1 MRTTA
6 LLLVFVLLSAI
17 TKAQKPVPFKF
28 KYLPIHTYGIT
39 KKIGMSMKAHVQ
51 DLSINTNKKSD
62 TTVTLELT
70 TELSATVKT
79 KAISAGSFPVTLFGD
94 NYSVK
99 TTFNGVEAPAPEANP
114 FSGLAV
120 NGKIDSKGEL
130 LLDTVGAENAIKY
143 AMNQL
148 ISGMAERLEFPDK
161 PMKIGDT
168 FTQQANL
175 NAMNIP
181 DLGIDSDYPTSVTY
195 KLIAVKDNLA
205 YFDIISEFKMIIDKE
220 VQGKT
225 VKIDGKG
232 TGTGKME
239 FFVNKG
245 YPKSIVNNVGYVLDV
260 EASTMKAAVKFN
272 MNTDANYAVNSG
284 D

>member
-17 TKAQKPVPFKF
+17 TKAQKPVLFKF
-28 KYLPIHTYGIT
+28 KYLPIHTYGIS
-39 KKIGMSMKAHVQ
+39 KKTGMSMTAHVQ

-62 TTVTLELT
+62 TTITLELT

-79 KAISAGSFPVTLFGD
+79 EAISAGSFPVTLLGD
-94 NYSVK
+94 NYSIK

-114 FSGLAV
+114 FPGLAV
-120 NGKIDSKGEL
+120 NGKIDSKGKL

-148 ISGMAERLEFPDK
+148 ISGMAEQLEFPGK

-168 FTQQANL
+168 FTQQTNL

-181 DLGIDSDYPTSVTY
+181 DFGIDSDYPTSVTY
-195 KLIAVKDNLA
+195 KLTAVKDNLA

-272 MNTDANYAVNSG
+272 MNTDANYAVSSN
-284 D
+284 